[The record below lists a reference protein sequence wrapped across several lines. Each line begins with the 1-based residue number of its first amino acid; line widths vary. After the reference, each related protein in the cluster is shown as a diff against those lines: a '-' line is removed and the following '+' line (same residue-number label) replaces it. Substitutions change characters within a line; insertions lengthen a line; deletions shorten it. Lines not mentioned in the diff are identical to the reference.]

1 MSRAILC
8 LAFVA
13 VLASISHARVIE
25 KRSPVV
31 ADFADQIDN
40 AIDLRNIGGPIDNA
54 IDAVGDFGSGA
65 IDEIK
70 DFANSNGVRR
80 VGNKVIDVSNDVG
93 DAFADAGSAIGD
105 FLGGLD
111 RKKRSPS
118 FYDFYEYKDDI
129 TYDPNPKMNP
139 ISLNPKEDKLQE

>member
-8 LAFVA
+8 LTFVA

-40 AIDLRNIGGPIDNA
+40 AIDLRDIGGHIDNA

-70 DFANSNGVRR
+70 DFANSDGVRR
-80 VGNKVIDVSNDVG
+80 VGNKIVDVGNDVG
-93 DAFADAGSAIGD
+93 DAFADTGSAVGD
-105 FLGGLD
+105 FLGGLG
-111 RKKRSPS
+111 RKKRNPS

-129 TYDPNPKMNP
+129 AYDPNPKMNP
-139 ISLNPKEDKLQE
+139 ISLNPKVNNFQE

>member
-13 VLASISHARVIE
+13 VVASISHARVIE
-25 KRSPVV
+25 KRSPGV
-31 ADFADQIDN
+31 ADFADQIDK
-40 AIDLRNIGGPIDNA
+40 AIDLGDIGGHIDNT
-54 IDAVGDFGSGA
+54 IDAVGDFGSDA

-70 DFANSNGVRR
+70 DFANSDGVRR
-80 VGNKVIDVSNDVG
+80 VRNKVVDVANDVG

-105 FLGGLD
+105 FFGGLG
-111 RKKRSPS
+111 RKKRGY
-118 FYDFYEYKDDI
+118 YDFYDYKDDI

-139 ISLNPKEDKLQE
+139 ISLNPKVNKLQE